1 MLKELNFPTILD
13 TGEPS
18 IRAGIVG
25 SRGWITLDRP
35 KSYNALNL
43 SMIRALHYIFDV
55 FAAEQ
60 RVQCVSISSALPKVF
75 CAGGDVRAVRTASL
89 AGQHADNE
97 AFFSEEYK
105 LNLRI
110 ANFPKPYMALI
121 DGICMGGGVGLS
133 VHGKYRVV
141 TASLKM
147 AMPETSIG
155 YFPDIGASYFLGRLP
170 LGLGNYLAL
179 TGFSLAA
186 EDAVFCGLANLSVSA
201 EVFAFLA
208 SPSFDFSSPNSLSG
222 IALAVSD
229 VGHIERHERDIE
241 QCFNVADI
249 SEVFDQ
255 LAAHR
260 TSWSTDTLATLE
272 KLSPTSL
279 AVTFELLRRSRVQNL
294 SECLESELRLAR
306 KITRSSDFL
315 EGVRAVLV
323 DKDRNPKWSPAKLS
337 DVDVS
342 AHFND
347 DPYHYV

>member
-1 MLKELNFPTILD
+1 MLKESNFTTIID
-13 TGEPS
+13 TAEPS
-18 IRAGIVG
+18 IKAGIVG
-25 SRGWITLDRP
+25 PRGWITLDRP

-43 SMIRALHYIFDV
+43 SMVRALHYVLDV

-60 RVQCVSISSALPKVF
+60 RVQCVSISSAVPKVF
-75 CAGGDVRAVRTASL
+75 CAGGDIRAVRTASL
-89 AGQHADNE
+89 TGEHANNE

-121 DGICMGGGVGLS
+121 DGICMGGGMGIS

-179 TGFSLAA
+179 TGFSLSA
-186 EDAVFCGLANLSVSA
+186 EDAIFCGLANLSVSD
-201 EVFAFLA
+201 EIFASLA
-208 SPSFDFSSPNSLSG
+208 SPSFDFSSSASLRG
-222 IALAVSD
+222 LALPESNI
-229 VGHIERHERDIE
+229 GHVERHERDIE
-241 QCFNVADI
+241 QCFNVADLNEI
-249 SEVFDQ
+249 FDQ
-255 LAAHR
+255 LAARH
-260 TSWSTDTLATLE
+260 TSWSTETLATLE

-279 AVTFELLRRSRVQNL
+279 AVTFELLRRSRVRNL
-294 SECLESELRLAR
+294 SECLEGELRLAR
-306 KITRSSDFL
+306 KITRSSDFI

-323 DKDRNPKWSPAKLS
+323 DKDRNPKWSPAALS
-337 DVDVS
+337 NVDLS
-342 AHFND
+342 AYFDD